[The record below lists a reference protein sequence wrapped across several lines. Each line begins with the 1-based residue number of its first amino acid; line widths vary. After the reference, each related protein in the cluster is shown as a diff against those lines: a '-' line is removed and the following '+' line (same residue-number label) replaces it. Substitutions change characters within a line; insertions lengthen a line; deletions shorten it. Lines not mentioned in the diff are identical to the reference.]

1 MLDVHGQDNGVLFI
15 KARHMQ
21 AAQAKWER
29 LSATNLAHITEQS
42 QLVAR
47 VSERYSLPREQAERD
62 VAIWVSDTEF

>member
-1 MLDVHGQDNGVLFI
+1 MLEGHGQDDGVLFI

-29 LSATNLAHITEQS
+29 LTATDLAHITEQS

-62 VAIWVSDTEF
+62 VVIWVSDKQF

>member
-1 MLDVHGQDNGVLFI
+1 MLEGHGQDDGVLFI

-29 LSATNLAHITEQS
+29 LTATDLARITDQG
-42 QLVAR
+42 QLVDR

-62 VAIWVSDTEF
+62 VAIWVSAREY